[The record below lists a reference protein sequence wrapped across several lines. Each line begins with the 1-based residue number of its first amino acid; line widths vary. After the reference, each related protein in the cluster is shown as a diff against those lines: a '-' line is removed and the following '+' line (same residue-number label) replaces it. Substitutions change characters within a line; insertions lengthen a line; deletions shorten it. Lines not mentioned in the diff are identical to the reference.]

1 VNKPSQLYRQNT
13 ENEWGKQPTI
23 HTNKSGRE
31 ITMKTL
37 KSKSVWGLALVLALA
52 SLMVAVPAGAAPLAA
67 GGNAIVVHAQDIT
80 TGQVLVSSVTA
91 AQDGWLLIW
100 NDRNGAPDSLLGYA
114 AVHQGV
120 NTGMA
125 VDVRTANRNGLDNIT
140 ATLWATVMPDS
151 NADTPF
157 ASPDPSIMPAESVLA
172 VAFASSADAGMAP
185 AMASAATLPTTGGVS
200 SAPLSNKISIR
211 RQDANSGAVIVDS
224 VTAAQDGWLLI
235 FRDANGAPDELLGYA
250 AVHQGVNTGIVVDIK
265 TTNRGGNDFLT
276 PTLWASLV
284 ADPNAMTPYA
294 APDRAITGNSQL
306 MVGFGSTAS

>member
-1 VNKPSQLYRQNT
+1 
-13 ENEWGKQPTI
+13 
-23 HTNKSGRE
+23 
-31 ITMKTL
+31 MKTL
-37 KSKSVWGLALVLALA
+37 KSKSILWGAALVLALA

-67 GGNAIVVHAQDIT
+67 GGNAIAVRAQDT
-80 TGQVLVSSVTA
+80 NAGQVIVNSVTA

-120 NTGMA
+120 STGIA
-125 VDVRTANRNGLDNIT
+125 VDIKTANRNGQDDVT

-157 ASPDPSIMPAESVLA
+157 ATPDPLTMPGESVLA

-185 AMASAATLPTTGGVS
+185 AMASAAMVPTTGGVS
-200 SAPLSNKISIR
+200 SAPLSNKIAIR
-211 RQDANSGAVIVDS
+211 RQDANSGAVIADS

-235 FRDANGAPDELLGYA
+235 FRDANGAPDEMIGYA

-276 PTLWASLV
+276 PTLWATLV
-284 ADPNAMTPYA
+284 ADPNALTPFA
-294 APDRAITGNSQL
+294 APDPAITGNSLL
-306 MVGFGSTAS
+306 MVGFGSTAD